1 MSTLRIVVQQ
11 AMHVHPD
18 EGFMFAKKR
27 GHEPASLSAFREQG
41 EALEDERR

>member
-18 EGFMFAKKR
+18 EGFVFAKER
-27 GHEPASLSAFREQG
+27 GHEPTSLSAFRKQG
-41 EALEDERR
+41 EALKDEHR